1 MRKEVDTPADLLAM
15 FAARVAAPPPR
26 ENQLLVRHFQCRES
40 LKASQCLA
48 EAIDRYVVEADQVLP
63 TAAKLLFPPA

>member
-1 MRKEVDTPADLLAM
+1 VQKEVITSADLLAL
-15 FAARVAAPPPR
+15 FAAKAAAPAPK

-48 EAIDRYVVEADQVLP
+48 EAIDRYVAGTDQVLP
-63 TAAKLLFPPA
+63 TTAELLFPPE

>member
-1 MRKEVDTPADLLAM
+1 VQKEVITSADLLAL
-15 FAARVAAPPPR
+15 FAAKVAAPPPK

-48 EAIDRYVVEADQVLP
+48 EAMDRNVEEADLVLP
-63 TAAKLLFPPA
+63 TAVELLFPPA